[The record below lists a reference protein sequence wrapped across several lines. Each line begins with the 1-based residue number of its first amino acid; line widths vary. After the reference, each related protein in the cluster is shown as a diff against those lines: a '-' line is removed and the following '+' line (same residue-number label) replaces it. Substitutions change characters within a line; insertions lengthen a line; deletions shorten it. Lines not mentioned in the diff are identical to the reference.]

1 MAQLQIPNFG
11 QLLAPF
17 IGQVP
22 PSIMPRFLALLER
35 GAADRY
41 REWAAMLPAHADVL
55 LLCAASEDEIADRVE
70 SVFSLDEALRETLV
84 APLPGAKQTY
94 YEAFSGMDVWDQL
107 RVQANAERQGAQA
120 WRNIAARTTDDR
132 VIAELAACSALEE
145 QSADRLDALI
155 TAAATTAG
163 AQAATG

>member
-1 MAQLQIPNFG
+1 MVQPQIPNFG
-11 QLLAPF
+11 QLLSPF
-17 IGQVP
+17 ISQVP

-70 SVFSLDEALRETLV
+70 AVFTLDDALREELV

-94 YEAFSGMDVWDQL
+94 HDAFSGMDVWDQL

-120 WRNIAARTTDDR
+120 WRNIAGRMTDGR
-132 VIAELAACSALEE
+132 VIAELARCSALEE
-145 QSADRLDALI
+145 ESADRLDALI
-155 TAAATTAG
+155 DSADVTATA
-163 AQAATG
+163 